1 MPLLAEIKNQTPLAM
16 ISTLDAMEKIPV
28 SIFST
33 SRQGSAW
40 VAAEIAALIRQKQ
53 SEGKPCV
60 LGLATGSTPIS
71 LYAELVRLHRE
82 DGLSFANVVTFNL
95 DEYFPIEREAYQS
108 YWSFM
113 HRHLLQH
120 VDIKPENIHIPDGSL
135 PKEAIKAHCQA

>member
-71 LYAELVRLHRE
+71 LYA
-82 DGLSFANVVTFNL
+82 
-95 DEYFPIEREAYQS
+95 
-108 YWSFM
+108 
-113 HRHLLQH
+113 
-120 VDIKPENIHIPDGSL
+120 
-135 PKEAIKAHCQA
+135 